1 MQSKYDRNNCHRVV
15 GVHEGLCNE
24 CLDVSEK
31 VTLLFGYKI
40 WISGTI
46 SQSSG
51 NISIKWS
58 KTLDIDHLISDLNY
72 WIVDNIAAKMQ
83 AEAYK

>member
-40 WISGTI
+40 WITGASAKVVATYLSNGP
-46 SQSSG
+46 
-51 NISIKWS
+51 KP
-58 KTLDIDHLISDLNY
+58 LILITSYLT
-72 WIVDNIAAKMQ
+72 
-83 AEAYK
+83 